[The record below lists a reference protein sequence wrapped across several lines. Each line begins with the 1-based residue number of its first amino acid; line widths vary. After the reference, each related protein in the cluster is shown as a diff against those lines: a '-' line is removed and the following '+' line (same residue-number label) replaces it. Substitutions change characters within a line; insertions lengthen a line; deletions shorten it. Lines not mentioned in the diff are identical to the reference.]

1 MIRFHLYIT
10 VCVLGIPSSFFSSS
24 SQFCTS
30 PNQAFHGVIKV
41 CDKCSFPLLFISS
54 LFWHV
59 SGMQIVY
66 VESAQNYSNTETLL
80 SFFSWSHNCLVFM
93 TTLWIYGR
101 LLAIAM
107 TKMLTMGYC
116 VGSATRERLTNFD
129 NTLCLLKQLFALK
142 MGYWLSFFRML

>member
-41 CDKCSFPLLFISS
+41 CDKCSFPLFYFLSS
-54 LFWHV
+54 LACQWNANCVCRKCTKLQQHR
-59 SGMQIVY
+59 
-66 VESAQNYSNTETLL
+66 NLL

-93 TTLWIYGR
+93 TTLRIYGR